1 MKYCYYKTY
10 FHGTP
15 PPGFDKEYNVPIIC
29 DDTIYNQ
36 VPMDNQ
42 SLTIKSAS
50 LEGYDTVADVLDS
63 YTDALGFFPAVS
75 EFFLGSDAYNHVD
88 SDFDHIASDL
98 FIGVVR
104 AQNPFD
110 MWVYYGIEPTGYA
123 YDVAAGDV
131 ELGGLNATNG
141 FTVLG
146 LNKAPYFSGYQV
158 YRRAFPNGMH
168 YECQFDV
175 FPEAFIDS
183 GSFFSNALHAAADPA
198 ATYSRRYCRVTVSA
212 WFDEN
217 LHKYNYF
224 IELRGFDRDITALQ
238 SYFDGKDTGNIY
250 DPKDPTNNNQND
262 QNQGGDGDGIPKSD
276 NIPVPELPDS
286 DMTSSG
292 SIAVYNPTSQEIKD
306 LFDYL
311 HSAQIGDAIVK
322 LWQNPIQSIVSLHY
336 LPYPMQ
342 IIGDAKVSVNM
353 VGLATGVMSWR
364 AKQFQ
369 TIYFGHAKVE
379 TSKQNAYTDRAPY
392 TKCQIFLPGIG
403 MREISIDDVMGKYV
417 HVKYNCDNVSGQC
430 VAFIVVGSSP
440 NIDDPS
446 CSVRYSYSGSL
457 AAPFPISQ
465 SNWGQTYVAAA
476 TLAAGALALGVT
488 AAAGWSTAAAGMAGT
503 GGYLSAG
510 VAAAGGSGA
519 IASSAISM
527 GSSAA
532 QLMKPT
538 VSRSGTVSGTTSLF
552 SVRKPYLVIE
562 RPNIQDYAE
571 FNKIRGYACGKT
583 YKLGNLKGYTEVESI
598 HLNGIPAT
606 ADELQ
611 EILNLLKSGVIL

>member
-1 MKYCYYKTY
+1 MKYCYYETY

-15 PPGFDKEYNVPIIC
+15 PPGFDFEYKVPIIC

-36 VPMDNQ
+36 VPMDDNP
-42 SLTIKSAS
+42 LTIKSAS
-50 LEGYDTVADVLDS
+50 LDGYDTVADVLDS

-75 EFFLGSDAYNHVD
+75 EFFLGSDAYNHTD

-98 FIGVVR
+98 FIGVIR
-104 AQNPFD
+104 DQNPYD
-110 MWVYYGIEPTGYA
+110 MYNYYGFERSGVGY
-123 YDVAAGDV
+123 DSGAGDV
-131 ELGGLNATNG
+131 ELFGLNATNG

-146 LNKAPYFSGYQV
+146 VNKRPYISGYQV
-158 YRRAFPNGMH
+158 YTKSYLNGTH
-168 YECQFDV
+168 YECTFDV

-183 GSFFSNALHAAADPA
+183 GSFFSNALHAPADSSL
-198 ATYSRRYCRVTVSA
+198 TYSRRYCRVTVSA

-238 SYFDGKDTGNIY
+238 SFLDGKDTGSIY
-250 DPKDPTNNNQND
+250 DPKDPTNNNHELGTDLCRSCNISGRCSRFRRY
-262 QNQGGDGDGIPKSD
+262 GGCWIRNGRG
-276 NIPVPELPDS
+276 
-286 DMTSSG
+286 
-292 SIAVYNPTSQEIKD
+292 
-306 LFDYL
+306 
-311 HSAQIGDAIVK
+311 SAQIGDAIVK

-342 IIGDAKVSVNM
+342 LIGDAKVSVNM
-353 VGLATGVMSWR
+353 VGLATGVMAFR

-430 VAFIVVGSSP
+430 VAFVVVGSSS
-440 NIDDPS
+440 NIEDPS

-457 AAPFPISQ
+457 AAPFP
-465 SNWGQTYVAAA
+465 NWGQTYVAAA

-488 AAAGWSTAAAGMAGT
+488 AAAGFGTAAAGMAGT

-519 IASSAISM
+519 IASSAVSL

-562 RPNIQDYAE
+562 RPNVQDYAD

-583 YKLGNLKGYTEVESI
+583 FKLGNLKGYTEVESI
-598 HLNGIPAT
+598 HLKEIPAT
-606 ADELQ
+606 SDELQ
-611 EILNLLKSGVIL
+611 EILNLLKSGVVL

>member
-1 MKYCYYKTY
+1 MKYCYYETY

-15 PPGFDKEYNVPIIC
+15 PPGFDFEYKVPIIC

-36 VPMDNQ
+36 VPMDDQ
-42 SLTIKSAS
+42 PVTIKSAS

-75 EFFLGSDAYNHVD
+75 EFYLGGAAYNHED
-88 SDFDHIASDL
+88 SDFDHIAGDL

-104 AQNPFD
+104 AQNPYD
-110 MWVYYGIEPTGYA
+110 MWQYYGFERSGVGYDA
-123 YDVAAGDV
+123 SAGDI
-131 ELGGLNATNG
+131 ELYGLSATNG
-141 FTVLG
+141 FTLLG
-146 LNKAPYFSGYQV
+146 LNKRPNISGYQV
-158 YRRAFPNGMH
+158 YQRQYLNGMH
-168 YECQFDV
+168 YECEFDLY
-175 FPEAFIDS
+175 PEGFIDS
-183 GSFFSNALHAAADPA
+183 GSFFSNALHAPADSSL
-198 ATYSRRYCRVTVSA
+198 TYSRRFCRVKVSA

-224 IELRGFDRDITALQ
+224 IELTGFDRDITALQ
-238 SYFDGKDTGNIY
+238 TYLDGKDTGNIY

-292 SIAVYNPTSQEIKD
+292 SIAVYNPTNQEIKD

-353 VGLATGVMSWR
+353 VGLATGVMAFR

-369 TIYFGHAKVE
+369 TIYFGYAKVE

-430 VAFIVVGSSP
+430 VAFVVVGSSS
-440 NIDDPS
+440 NINDPS